1 MTKAL
6 RAALYLRVSTDQ
18 QTVENQRLALRAEAE
33 RRGWQ
38 IAGEY
43 ADEGISGAKGRDQRP
58 QLDRL
63 LKDAVRGRYDVVMVW
78 ALDRLGRSMASLID
92 TVQELEAVN
101 VGLCIPGQAIDT
113 TTPAGRLFFHVM
125 GAIAEFERS
134 QIRSRIRSGLDRVR
148 SQGKRLGRKPIAST
162 DPRVA
167 SALSLLAEGKGV
179 NKVAKSVGLS
189 NDKVAKLKALQ
200 TAPAESAPAPG

>member
-1 MTKAL
+1 MNKAL

-33 RRGWQ
+33 RRGW
-38 IAGEY
+38 IVADEY

-63 LKDAVRGRYDVVMVW
+63 LKDSVRGKFDVVMVW
-78 ALDRLGRSMASLID
+78 ALDRLGRSMAHLID

-134 QIRSRIRSGLDRVR
+134 HLRSRIKAGLDRRR
-148 SQGKRLGRKPIAST
+148 SQGRRLGRKPEPLPLQTQELIRSRLANGEGVNRIAR
-162 DPRVA
+162 D
-167 SALSLLAEGKGV
+167 LGIGN
-179 NKVAKSVGLS
+179 NKVA
-189 NDKVAKLKALQ
+189 ALKASDP
-200 TAPAESAPAPG
+200 APA